1 MAEKTNN
8 KSEKKVT
15 GAPEVP
21 EDLQKKHLDD
31 DAHEEKTD
39 KPKKTVATEVEPE
52 SVETAENVDGTEETS
67 DESGAAKLDDK
78 QTDDAVE
85 DIIRNESDELLEA
98 QDAKTEKIKPTG
110 KKSWWKRA
118 WLRWTLLVL
127 FLAAIGVMVVPTTRY
142 WILNACGVRV
152 SASVEVKDGTTG
164 QPLKNVTVTIGG
176 LQSETDADGKAT
188 VNKIKLGPN
197 TLKLERIAFASLE
210 KQVVL
215 GLGSNPLGTFELDAV
230 GAQYTMIVRDY
241 LSGQPIEGA
250 EASNGQAAARS
261 DAAGKIV
268 LTLEKSDGSDVA
280 VTVGASSYRSD
291 QFTIKVEVTNDIVLV
306 LAAKEVFVSKES
318 GKYDLCT
325 MDVDG
330 KNKKVILAG
339 TGLETG
345 NIALA
350 VSPDG
355 ERVAL
360 VSTRDDKRTADGR
373 LLNTLSL
380 VKVSTGEFTVLD
392 RGEQIQLMD
401 WAGNRIM
408 YHMVA
413 NVPADA
419 ADRHRIVSYDYK
431 TDNRAQLASANQIRS
446 AASAL
451 GVVYFTD
458 GAQYSRISSDGS
470 GKQAVLDK
478 EVLATYRTA
487 YDELSL
493 QTASDW
499 YKVTLQNGNAASIGE
514 PSNYAS
520 RIFVTNQAGKQ
531 AVWVDK
537 NSLQIYDI
545 AGAKSSSLHS
555 QSGLAYPVRWLTDT
569 AAIFRVA
576 SGSEIADYVM
586 STQGG
591 AARKLTNTTGT
602 YGINPAF

>member
-1 MAEKTNN
+1 MAEKTD
-8 KSEKKVT
+8 KSDKKVT

-21 EDLQKKHLDD
+21 KDLQKKHLDED
-31 DAHEEKTD
+31 THEEKPEELVAAEAETEDSTD
-39 KPKKTVATEVEPE
+39 KSDDA
-52 SVETAENVDGTEETS
+52 ET
-67 DESGAAKLDDK
+67 KLDDK
-78 QTDDAVE
+78 QTDQAVE

-98 QDAKTEKIKPTG
+98 QDSKTEKVKPTG

-118 WLRWTLLVL
+118 WLRWALLAIL
-127 FLAAIGVMVVPTTRY
+127 LAGIGLMAFPATRY
-142 WILNACGVRV
+142 QILNAFGVRV
-152 SASVEVKDGTTG
+152 SAAVEVKDGTTG
-164 QPLKNVTVTIGG
+164 QPLKNVIVTIGG
-176 LQSETDADGKAT
+176 VQSQTDTEGKAT
-188 VNKIKLGPN
+188 VDKIKLGPN
-197 TLKLERIAFASLE
+197 TLKLERIAFASFE

-230 GAQYTMIVRDY
+230 GAQYTMIIRDY

-250 EASNGQAAARS
+250 EASNGQAVARS
-261 DAAGKIV
+261 DASGKIV
-268 LTLEKSDGSDVA
+268 LTLEKSDGSDVTA
-280 VTVGASSYRSD
+280 TVGAVGHRSD
-291 QFTIKVEVTNDIVLV
+291 QFTLKAEVTNDVVLV
-306 LAAKEVFVSKES
+306 SAAKEVFISKES
-318 GKYDLCT
+318 GKYDLYT

-355 ERVAL
+355 ERAAL

-380 VKVSTGEFTVLD
+380 VKVATGEFTVLD

-401 WAGNRIM
+401 WSGNRII

-413 NVPADA
+413 NVAADA
-419 ADRHRIVSYDYK
+419 ADRHRLTSYDYK
-431 TDNRAQLASANQIRS
+431 SDSRAQLASANQIRS

-458 GAQYSRISSDGS
+458 GAQYSRINPDGS
-470 GKQAVLDK
+470 NKQAVLDK
-478 EVLATYRTA
+478 EVLASYRTA
-487 YDELSL
+487 YEEISL
-493 QTASDW
+493 QTAAGW
-499 YKVTLQNGNAASIGE
+499 YKLNLQSSAASSISE
-514 PSNYAS
+514 PSSYAN
-520 RIFVTNQAGKQ
+520 RIFVTNQAVKQ

-545 AGAKSSSLHS
+545 AGAKSSSLHA
-555 QSGLAYPVRWLTDT
+555 QSGLTYPVRWLSDT
-569 AAIFRVA
+569 TAIFRVA

-591 AARKLTNTTGT
+591 AARKLGSTTAT